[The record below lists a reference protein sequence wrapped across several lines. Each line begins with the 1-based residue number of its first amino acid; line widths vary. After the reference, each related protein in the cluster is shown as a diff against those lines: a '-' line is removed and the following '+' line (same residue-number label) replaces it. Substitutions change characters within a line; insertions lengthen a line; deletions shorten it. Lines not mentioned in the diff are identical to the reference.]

1 MKSWNVG
8 ILLFD
13 QVEVLDFTG
22 PYEVFGLAVHDR
34 YKPTERSL
42 FNVTTI
48 SESGSLIVAENNLKV
63 TPDYSLAT
71 APAYDLLVIPGGP
84 GVRKALLNEALVNWV
99 RARSGDTPWITSVCT
114 GALLLAQTGLLDGK
128 KATTHIDSI
137 DWMRTKYPAIDVI
150 DDVKYVDEDRIVTS
164 AGVANGMH
172 MSLHMVDRLAG
183 REVAQD
189 VSHIMQFETDF
200 DEYAC

>member
-13 QVEVLDFTG
+13 QVEILDFTG

-48 SESGSLIVAENNLKV
+48 SESGSLITTMSNLKV
-63 TPDYSLAT
+63 TPDYSLAI

-99 RARSGDTPWITSVCT
+99 RARSDDTPWITSVCT
-114 GALLLAQTGLLDGK
+114 GALLLAQAGLLDGK

-137 DWMRTKYPAIDVI
+137 ERMRTQYPAIDVI
-150 DDVKYVDEDRIVTS
+150 DGVKYVDEDRIVTS

-183 REVAQD
+183 RDVAEEA
-189 VSHIMQFETDF
+189 SHIMQFETDF

>member
-13 QVEVLDFTG
+13 QVEILDFAG

-34 YKPTERSL
+34 YQPTERLL

-48 SESGSLIVAENNLKV
+48 SESGSLVVTENNLKV
-63 TPDYSLAT
+63 TPDYSLTT

-84 GVRKALLNEALVNWV
+84 GVRKALLNQALVNWV

-114 GALLLAQTGLLDGK
+114 GALLLAQAGLLDGK

-137 DWMRTKYPAIDVI
+137 DWMRTQFPAIDVI
-150 DDVKYVDEDRIVTS
+150 DGVKYVDEDRIVTS
-164 AGVANGMH
+164 GGVACGMH

-183 REVAQD
+183 REVAED
-189 VSHIMQFETDF
+189 VSRIMQFETDF
-200 DEYAC
+200 DKYSC